1 MTCIYSVDMYMLVYT
16 TLFCT
21 VKFDTGNNPSA
32 GFYDQNCKHWDRQ
45 EQQCKFGSGDHRS
58 GFVETAGRLMAV
70 REKKDVLRRRFPKG
84 NERQRL
90 PLYQEVKQYVLESIQ
105 KGEWP
110 SHNRIPS
117 EHELVKR
124 LGISRMTV
132 HRALRELSNEGRLYR
147 VQGVGTFVADRVP
160 QSAFLKVGSIA
171 EEIRSRGG
179 VHSSE
184 ILLLQEA
191 PAPDDIAAVM
201 GLEAGGMVFHS
212 ILIHKDREVPIQYA
226 ERFVNPAVA
235 PDFLRQNFDR
245 ITPSEYLLR
254 IAPIAEAEHVVEA
267 VMPEPEIRS
276 LLQMPNHEP
285 CLVLHRITWVG
296 EIVATRSRFI
306 HPATR
311 FRIGSRFRVAPEDSP
326 LV

>member
-1 MTCIYSVDMYMLVYT
+1 MTVR
-16 TLFCT
+16 
-21 VKFDTGNNPSA
+21 NN
-32 GFYDQNCKHWDRQ
+32 K
-45 EQQCKFGSGDHRS
+45 GS
-58 GFVETAGRLMAV
+58 
-70 REKKDVLRRRFPKG
+70 LRRRFPKED
-84 NERQRL
+84 ERRRR
-90 PLYQEVKQYVLESIQ
+90 PLYQEVKQYVLDSIQ
-105 KGEWP
+105 RGEWP

-147 VQGVGTFVADRVP
+147 VQGVGTFVADRTP
-160 QSAFLKVGSIA
+160 RSAFLKVGSIA

-184 ILLLQEA
+184 ILLLQEE
-191 PAPDDIAAVM
+191 PAPGEIATLM
-201 GLEAGGMVFHS
+201 GLAAEALVFHS
-212 ILIHKDREVPIQYA
+212 VLVHKDNGVPIQYA

-245 ITPSEYLLR
+245 ITPSEYLLH
-254 IAPIAEAEHVVEA
+254 IAPVTEAEHVVEA
-267 VMPEPEIRS
+267 FMPEPEIRR
-276 LLQMPNHEP
+276 LLQMSNHEP

-296 EIVATRSRFI
+296 ETVATCNRFV

-311 FRIGSRFRVAPEDSP
+311 FRIGSRFRVAPENSH